1 MSMYC
6 LPSFKMEVI
15 SYYSLI
21 DDCYHQL
28 LAPDRTF
35 NQRRSPLPFP
45 YHNETPTPAKLY
57 TPAGLVPISGQ
68 IEERPSTKLLSLFQ
82 IILSYSKLS
91 MTKIPF

>member
-45 YHNETPTPAKLY
+45 YPNETPTPH
-57 TPAGLVPISGQ
+57 PREIIHPC
-68 IEERPSTKLLSLFQ
+68 RPSAYIWADRGKAL
-82 IILSYSKLS
+82 Y
-91 MTKIPF
+91 